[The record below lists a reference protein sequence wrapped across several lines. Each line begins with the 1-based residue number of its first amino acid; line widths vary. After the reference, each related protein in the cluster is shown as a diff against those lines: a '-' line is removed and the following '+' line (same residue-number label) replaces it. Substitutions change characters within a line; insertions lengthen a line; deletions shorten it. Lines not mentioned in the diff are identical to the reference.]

1 MIPDEQQA
9 QELIIRNEYL
19 DNLIY
24 KLDKQKRE
32 LEKEKLKN
40 KNKLK
45 VLCKHNRERQREYEY
60 HNEKIY
66 QCSKCKLIS

>member
-40 KNKLK
+40 KKKLK
-45 VLCKHNRERQREYEY
+45 VLCKHNWERQREYEY